1 MTLCKFRPQRTYDA
15 QFLFDQ
21 NDVNGLMKALRT
33 AAGDAA
39 RDGLASTAY
48 YAGAL
53 VAFETMF
60 SYAGFSG
67 EVDKWTDFMALF
79 DAALRELEGDD

>member
-15 QFLFDQ
+15 QYLFDQ
-21 NDVNGLMKALRT
+21 NDVNGLMKALRA

-39 RDGLASTAY
+39 RNGLASTPHY
-48 YAGAL
+48 VGAL

-79 DAALRELEGDD
+79 DAALREMEGDD